1 MTAAEKLLLE
11 ENNAMLY
18 LLCAE
23 ANITTATINST
34 KASIGGG
41 GISRPTD

>member
-1 MTAAEKLLLE
+1 MTPAEKLLLE

-18 LLCAE
+18 LIAAE
-23 ANITTATINST
+23 LNITTAQINST